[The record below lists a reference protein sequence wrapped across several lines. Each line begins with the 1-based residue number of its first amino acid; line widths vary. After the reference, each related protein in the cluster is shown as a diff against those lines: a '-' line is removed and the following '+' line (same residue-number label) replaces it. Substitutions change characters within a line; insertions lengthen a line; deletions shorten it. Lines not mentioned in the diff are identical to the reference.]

1 MDPRLTPANEIVA
14 CSTLKGKIKHS
25 NFVEAKNYQ
34 INVPFVDLLGTP
46 DGKRN
51 RQLIYGS
58 KVKYFAEA
66 DGWAFVQ
73 NTYDKYVGYVPQSA
87 IGKATKKTHTVIA
100 PLAHVFIEPNIK
112 SRNVE
117 MLPLAAKVSGQSV
130 ENGFLET
137 ELGWISVSQLMR
149 KIDLYKDPIEV
160 SKLLQH
166 APYLWGGNTTLGID
180 CSGLIQISLL
190 LCGVECPGDSDQQM
204 NTLGHNLD
212 IASPQKRGD
221 ILFWKGHVAWAIN
234 ERQILHANAYHHMA
248 TVIEEA
254 NEAIERIKKQDNNSL
269 IAHKRLT
276 GELNE

>member
-14 CSTLKGKIKHS
+14 CSTLKSKIKHS
-25 NFVEAKNYQ
+25 NFIEGKNYQ

-58 KVKYFAEA
+58 KVKYFGEA
-66 DGWAFVQ
+66 DGWAFIQ

-87 IGKATKKTHTVIA
+87 IGKATEKTHTVTA

-117 MLPLAAKVSGQSV
+117 MLPLAAKVSGKRV

-137 ELGWISVSQLMR
+137 ELGWISVSQSMR
-149 KIDLYKDPIEV
+149 KIELYKDPIEV

-204 NTLGHNLD
+204 NTLGHNVD
-212 IASPQKRGD
+212 IGSPRKKGD
-221 ILFWKGHVAWAIN
+221 ILFWKGHVAWAVN
-234 ERQILHANAYHHMA
+234 ERQILHANAYHMA

-254 NEAIERIKKQDNNSL
+254 NEAIERIEKQDNNSVL
-269 IAHKRLT
+269 AHKRLI
-276 GELNE
+276 GELYE

>member
-14 CSTLKGKIKHS
+14 CSSLKGKLEHS
-25 NFVEAKNYQ
+25 NFVEGKNYQ
-34 INVPFVDLLGTP
+34 INVPFADLLDKP

-58 KVKYFAEA
+58 KVKYFSEA
-66 DGWAFVQ
+66 DGWAFIQ

-87 IGKATKKTHTVIA
+87 IGTAKEKTHTVIA

-112 SRNVE
+112 SKNIE
-117 MLPLAAKVSGQSV
+117 MLPLTARVSGKMV
-130 ENGFLET
+130 ENGFLKT
-137 ELGWISVSQLMR
+137 ELGWISVSQLMQ
-149 KIDLYKDPIEV
+149 KTELSKDPVEV
-160 SKLLQH
+160 SRLLQH
-166 APYLWGGNTTLGID
+166 APYLWGGNTSLGID

-190 LCGVECPGDSDQQM
+190 LCGVDCPGDSDQQM
-204 NTLGHNLD
+204 NTLGQNID
-212 IASPQKRGD
+212 IGSPRKKGD

-234 ERQILHANAYHHMA
+234 ERQILHANAYHMA

-269 IAHKRLT
+269 IAHKRLI
-276 GELNE
+276 GELYE